1 MRAVAI
7 ANQKGGVGKT
17 TTCVNLS
24 AALANMQNRVLL
36 VDLDPQG
43 NASVGCGIE
52 ARALQQSVY
61 DVLLGEKNI
70 AAVRVRPEGLDFDVL
85 PSNGDLTAA
94 EMHLM
99 HQEGREFALKNAIRE
114 IRGEYDWIIIDCPPS
129 LNLLTLNALAAADSV
144 LIPMQCEYY
153 ALEGLTALLDTV
165 DQVRASVNPKLEIEG
180 VLRTMYDGR
189 NNLSTA
195 VSDQLTENFGEQV
208 YRTLVPRNVRIAE
221 APSYGQPVTQY
232 DPESKGALAYLS
244 LAGEMLR
251 RHEKK
256 NSERFARVLTGKP
269 GSSPEAQP
277 QETPIQKP
285 KT

>member
-1 MRAVAI
+1 MRCVAI

-24 AALANMQNRVLL
+24 AALASMQNRVLL
-36 VDLDPQG
+36 IDFDPQG
-43 NASVGCGIE
+43 NASVGCGID
-52 ARALQQSVY
+52 ARALQHSAY
-61 DVLLGEKNI
+61 DVLLGNETI
-70 AAVRVRPEGLDFDVL
+70 SQARLSPEALGFDVL

-153 ALEGLTALLDTV
+153 ALEGLTSLLDTV
-165 DQVRASVNPKLEIEG
+165 DQVKAAVNPRLEIEG

-189 NNLSTA
+189 NNLSNA

-256 NSERFARVLTGKP
+256 NAERFAKVISGKP
-269 GSSPEAQP
+269 EGSLEA
-277 QETPIQKP
+277 KP
-285 KT
+285 